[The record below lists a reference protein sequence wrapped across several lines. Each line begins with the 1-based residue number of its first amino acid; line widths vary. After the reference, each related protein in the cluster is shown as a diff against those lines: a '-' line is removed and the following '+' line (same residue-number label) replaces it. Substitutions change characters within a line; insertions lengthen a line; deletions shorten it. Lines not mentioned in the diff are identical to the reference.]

1 MINLGMGMKQRTMEN
16 KKIQWPEVIHKKWA
30 NVRIEDKYP
39 VWSQVDLSAIKF
51 NITQLKTLIPSR
63 TKVMAVVKADAYG
76 HGATRIAGEIEDFVE
91 CFGVGR
97 AYEAIELRE
106 NGISSPI
113 LIFGYTSPRFT
124 DILVGYE
131 LIQTVYDYKMAK
143 EFSESAV
150 KQNKKLKVHIKLDT
164 GMGRLGIF
172 LHNIGD
178 PDSFKEYF
186 LKAISEV
193 ERIAS
198 LPGLSVEGIYTH
210 FAIADSLDFDYAGK
224 QLVIFFDFLSELEK
238 KSVVFPVKHCA
249 GTSAMLS
256 FSDSCMDMVRPGK
269 LIYGILPECCQKAK
283 ISLKQ
288 ALSVRSSVVY
298 LKNVPKGTRISYS
311 SSYFTEKNTIIAT
324 IPVGFADGFVWESIP
339 TGAVLIKGQRA
350 PIVGRVCMDFIMVET
365 GHIEGARVGDEV
377 VIVGDQGNESIS
389 LNEMAARSK
398 TIPTNISTF
407 LTAKTKKIYY

>member
-1 MINLGMGMKQRTMEN
+1 MEE
-16 KKIQWPEVIHKKWA
+16 KRKAKWPEMIRRKWA
-30 NVRIEDKYP
+30 EARMEDKYP
-39 VWSQVDLSAIKF
+39 VWSQVDISAIKF
-51 NITQLKTLIPSR
+51 NIGQLKTLIPSS

-76 HGATRIAGEIEDFVE
+76 HGAVRTAEEIEDFVE

-97 AYEAIELRE
+97 TYEAIELRE
-106 NGISSPI
+106 NGVSSPI

-124 DILVGYE
+124 DVLIGYD
-131 LIQTVYDYKMAK
+131 LTQTVYDYKMAK
-143 EFSESAV
+143 EFSEAAV

-172 LHNIGD
+172 LHNITES
-178 PDSFKEYF
+178 DSFKEYF
-186 LKAISEV
+186 LKAVSEA

-198 LPGLSVEGIYTH
+198 LPGLDVEGIYTH

-224 QLVIFFDFLSELEK
+224 QLVIFSDFLLELEK

-249 GTSAMLS
+249 GTSALLS
-256 FSDSCMDMVRPGK
+256 FPDSCMNMVRPGK

-288 ALSVRSSVVY
+288 ALSVKSSVVY

-311 SSYFTEKNTIIAT
+311 SSYFTGKDTVIAT
-324 IPVGFADGFVWESIP
+324 IPIGFADGFIWESIP
-339 TGAVLIKGQRA
+339 TGCVLVKGQRA
-350 PIVGRVCMDFIMVET
+350 PIIGRACMDFIMVEAE
-365 GHIEGARVGDEV
+365 HIEGIRVGDEV
-377 VIVGDQGNESIS
+377 VIVGEQGNEFVS
-389 LNEMAARSK
+389 LNEMASK

-407 LTAKTKKIYY
+407 LTARTRKIYC